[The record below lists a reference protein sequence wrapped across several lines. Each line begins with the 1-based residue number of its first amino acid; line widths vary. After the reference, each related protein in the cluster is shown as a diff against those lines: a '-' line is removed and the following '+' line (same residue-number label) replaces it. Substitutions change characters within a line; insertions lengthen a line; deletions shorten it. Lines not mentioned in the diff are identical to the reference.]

1 MNVGENN
8 TVTISVEEY
17 RKLLE
22 IQARADILKEYTIP
36 QTYSVSRGS
45 TGRKGMDKLIEHMEN
60 EGVFT
65 APCSTR
71 FHLAEEGGLAEHSFN
86 VYENALKI
94 SFK

>member
-36 QTYSVSRGS
+36 QTYSVSRGMIARILGFELS
-45 TGRKGMDKLIEHMEN
+45 
-60 EGVFT
+60 
-65 APCSTR
+65 
-71 FHLAEEGGLAEHSFN
+71 N
-86 VYENALKI
+86 VEDDEDV
-94 SFK
+94 

>member
-36 QTYSVSRGS
+36 QTYSVSRGMI
-45 TGRKGMDKLIEHMEN
+45 GR
-60 EGVFT
+60 GVSYT
-65 APCSTR
+65 S
-71 FHLAEEGGLAEHSFN
+71 S
-86 VYENALKI
+86 NAINFQNL
-94 SFK
+94 

>member
-36 QTYSVSRGS
+36 QTYSVSRGIIARILGFELS
-45 TGRKGMDKLIEHMEN
+45 N
-60 EGVFT
+60 V
-65 APCSTR
+65 
-71 FHLAEEGGLAEHSFN
+71 EEDED
-86 VYENALKI
+86 V
-94 SFK
+94 

>member
-36 QTYSVSRGS
+36 KTYSVSRGMIARILGFELS
-45 TGRKGMDKLIEHMEN
+45 N
-60 EGVFT
+60 V
-65 APCSTR
+65 
-71 FHLAEEGGLAEHSFN
+71 EEDED
-86 VYENALKI
+86 V
-94 SFK
+94 

>member
-36 QTYSVSRGS
+36 QTYSVSREMIARILGFELS
-45 TGRKGMDKLIEHMEN
+45 N
-60 EGVFT
+60 V
-65 APCSTR
+65 
-71 FHLAEEGGLAEHSFN
+71 EEDED
-86 VYENALKI
+86 V
-94 SFK
+94 

>member
-36 QTYSVSRGS
+36 QAYSVSRGMIARILGFELS
-45 TGRKGMDKLIEHMEN
+45 N
-60 EGVFT
+60 V
-65 APCSTR
+65 
-71 FHLAEEGGLAEHSFN
+71 EEDED
-86 VYENALKI
+86 V
-94 SFK
+94 

>member
-36 QTYSVSRGS
+36 QTYSVSRGMIAKILGFELS
-45 TGRKGMDKLIEHMEN
+45 N
-60 EGVFT
+60 V
-65 APCSTR
+65 
-71 FHLAEEGGLAEHSFN
+71 EEDED
-86 VYENALKI
+86 V
-94 SFK
+94 

>member
-36 QTYSVSRGS
+36 QTYSISRGMIARILGFELS
-45 TGRKGMDKLIEHMEN
+45 N
-60 EGVFT
+60 V
-65 APCSTR
+65 
-71 FHLAEEGGLAEHSFN
+71 EEDED
-86 VYENALKI
+86 V
-94 SFK
+94 